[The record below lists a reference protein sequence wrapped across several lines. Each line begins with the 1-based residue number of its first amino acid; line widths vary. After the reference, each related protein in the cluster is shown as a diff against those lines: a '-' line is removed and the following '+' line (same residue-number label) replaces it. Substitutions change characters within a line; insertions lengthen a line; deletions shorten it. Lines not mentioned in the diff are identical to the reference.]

1 MWNEFFRNVGG
12 GFYMSIPGRPKA
24 RKIKKCSIDQRQ
36 QTETLIWEK
45 EEEEKEVV
53 EEGVPMLP
61 RIVNSEKLG

>member
-1 MWNEFFRNVGG
+1 
-12 GFYMSIPGRPKA
+12 MSIPGRPKA

-53 EEGVPMLP
+53 EEGFPMLP
-61 RIVNSEKLG
+61 RIVNSEKVG